1 MAKKAQN
8 IELQDDNPHGHWRF
22 PDNIEDIPDKA
33 TGFVYLITNLTNN
46 KKYIGCKM
54 LQKVIKR
61 KPLKGKKNKRHETI
75 ESDWKTYT
83 SSSNELNK
91 DIESLGKEN
100 FKFEIIDFAYSKS
113 HLKYLEA
120 KYQFDNDVLLSENW
134 YNGIINLRVGKIK
147 L

>member
-1 MAKKAQN
+1 MD
-8 IELQDDNPHGHWRF
+8 LGHWQLKSQLKW
-22 PDNIEDIPDKA
+22 DNNA
-33 TGFVYLITNLTNN
+33 FGFVYLITNLTNN

-75 ESDWKTYT
+75 ESDWRTYT

-91 DIESLGKEN
+91 DIELLGKEN

-120 KYQFDNDVLLSENW
+120 KYQFDNDVLLSESW

>member
-1 MAKKAQN
+1 MN
-8 IELQDDNPHGHWRF
+8 SVDLGHWQLK
-22 PDNIEDIPDKA
+22 PQLEWDNNA
-33 TGFVYLITNLTNN
+33 FGFIYLITNLTNN

-75 ESDWKTYT
+75 ESDWRTYT

-91 DIESLGKEN
+91 DIELLGKEN

-147 L
+147 INN

>member
-1 MAKKAQN
+1 MMD
-8 IELQDDNPHGHWRF
+8 LGHWHLKDGLEW
-22 PDNIEDIPDKA
+22 DNNA
-33 TGFVYLITNLTNN
+33 FGFIYIITNLTNN

-61 KPLKGKKNKRHETI
+61 KPLKGKKNKRYETV

-83 SSSNELNK
+83 GSSNELNK

-120 KYQFDNDVLLSENW
+120 KYQFDNDVLLSESW

-147 L
+147 INN

>member
-1 MAKKAQN
+1 MD
-8 IELQDDNPHGHWRF
+8 LGHWQLKPQLEWNNNAF
-22 PDNIEDIPDKA
+22 
-33 TGFVYLITNLTNN
+33 GFVYLITNLTNN

-91 DIESLGKEN
+91 DIELLGKQN

-120 KYQFDNDVLLSENW
+120 KYQFDNDVLLSESW

>member
-1 MAKKAQN
+1 MN
-8 IELQDDNPHGHWRF
+8 DIDLGHWQLKSQLEW
-22 PDNIEDIPDKA
+22 DNNA
-33 TGFVYLITNLTNN
+33 FGFIYLITNLTNN

-91 DIESLGKEN
+91 DIELLGKEN

-120 KYQFDNDVLLSENW
+120 KYQFDNDVLLSESW

-147 L
+147 IN

>member
-1 MAKKAQN
+1 M
-8 IELQDDNPHGHWRF
+8 IDLGHWQLK
-22 PDNIEDIPDKA
+22 PQLEWDNNA
-33 TGFVYLITNLTNN
+33 FGFIYLITNLTNN

-61 KPLKGKKNKRHETI
+61 KPLKGKKNKRHETV

-120 KYQFDNDVLLSENW
+120 KYQFDNDVLLSESW

>member
-1 MAKKAQN
+1 MDLGHWQLKPQL
-8 IELQDDNPHGHWRF
+8 EWDDNAF
-22 PDNIEDIPDKA
+22 
-33 TGFVYLITNLTNN
+33 GFVYLITNLTNN
-46 KKYIGCKM
+46 KRYIGCKM

-61 KPLKGKKNKRHETI
+61 KPLKGKKNKRHEI
-75 ESDWKTYT
+75 VESDWRTYT

-91 DIESLGKEN
+91 DIELLGKDN

-147 L
+147 LN

>member
-1 MAKKAQN
+1 MMD
-8 IELQDDNPHGHWRF
+8 LGHWQLKPQLEWDENAF
-22 PDNIEDIPDKA
+22 
-33 TGFVYLITNLTNN
+33 GFIYLITNLTNN

-91 DIESLGKEN
+91 DIELLGKQN

-147 L
+147 INN

>member
-1 MAKKAQN
+1 MN
-8 IELQDDNPHGHWRF
+8 SVDLGHWQLKSQLEW
-22 PDNIEDIPDKA
+22 DNNA
-33 TGFVYLITNLTNN
+33 FGFIYLITNLTNN

-61 KPLKGKKNKRHETI
+61 KPLKGKKNKRHETV

-91 DIESLGKEN
+91 DIELLGKQN

-120 KYQFDNDVLLSENW
+120 KYQFDNDVLLSEGW

-147 L
+147 INN